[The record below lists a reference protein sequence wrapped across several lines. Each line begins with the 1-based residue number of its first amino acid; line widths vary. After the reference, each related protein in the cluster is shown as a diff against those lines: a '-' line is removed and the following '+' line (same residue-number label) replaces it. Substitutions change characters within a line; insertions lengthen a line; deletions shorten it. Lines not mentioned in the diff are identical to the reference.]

1 MQIIKYVQHV
11 VIILAVLTGSSF
23 ALAQAIDTK
32 GMATVNYSSR
42 FGPSSGEKT
51 EAVMQAKINAIERY
65 IANSSQSKM
74 NTYESHRT
82 EIEGTIDDYLLQYS
96 VISEDTD
103 KDSRRYQVVIKT
115 SINANRLNSFLD
127 GKSSIG
133 TVSSDEASYMTFLFV
148 ARVQKSVKSYDARVV
163 KREDS
168 KSAVEGSEYESS
180 AGPNIEY
187 QANQSNTEI
196 SESGGSS
203 TQKSD
208 IVEYDVFSAEGIN
221 SAMTEVFTTVGFEV
235 VEAEY
240 LEEESN
246 GLVSVDAFI
255 SDYSTGDD
263 LSGGT
268 KRNAA
273 KGLKE
278 LEIPYMAIGT
288 LDVGIKDIDP
298 NSGLTRVYV
307 TVNGQVLDVSK
318 RFPKKV
324 AAVGPVQHAGLGP
337 TEQVARNNAL
347 KVAATEAAREL
358 TNQMNA
364 KGIH

>member
-1 MQIIKYVQHV
+1 MKQIQQF
-11 VIILAVLTGSSF
+11 IILLAVLIISPS
-23 ALAQAIDTK
+23 ALSQAIDAK
-32 GMATVNYSSR
+32 GMATIEYSSR
-42 FGPSSGEKT
+42 FGPSSKEKS
-51 EAVMQAKINAIERY
+51 EAVRQAKINALERHV
-65 IANSSQSKM
+65 ANASQSKM
-74 NTYESHRT
+74 NAYESHRN
-82 EIEGTIDDYLLQYS
+82 EIESALDDYLLQYS

-103 KDSRRYQVVIKT
+103 KGSRRYQVVIKT

-127 GKSSIG
+127 SKSSIG
-133 TVSSDEASYMTFLFV
+133 TVSSDEASYMTFMFV
-148 ARVQKSVKSYDARVV
+148 ARTQKSVKSYDARVV

-168 KSAVEGSEYESS
+168 KSAIEGSEFESS
-180 AGPNIEY
+180 SGPNVEY
-187 QANQSNTEI
+187 QASESSTKLT
-196 SESGGSS
+196 ESGGST

-221 SAMTEVFTTVGFEV
+221 SAMSEVFATVGFEV

-246 GLVSVDAFI
+246 GLVSIDAFI
-255 SDYSTGDD
+255 SDYSSGDD
-263 LSGGT
+263 LSGAT

-288 LDVGIKDIDP
+288 LDVGIRDTDP
-298 NSGLTRVYV
+298 TSGLVRVYV

-347 KVAATEAAREL
+347 KIAAKEAAREL

-364 KGIH
+364 KDIH

>member
-1 MQIIKYVQHV
+1 MQIVRYVRHV
-11 VIILAVLTGSSF
+11 AIVLAMLLCSSIVH
-23 ALAQAIDTK
+23 AQAIETK
-32 GMATVNYSSR
+32 GMATVEYSSH
-42 FGPSSGEKT
+42 FGPSSEEKA
-51 EAVMQAKINAIERY
+51 EAVVKAKINALERH
-65 IANSSQSKM
+65 IANASQSKM
-74 NTYESHRT
+74 NTYESHRD
-82 EIEGTIDDYLLQYS
+82 EIEGDIDDYLLQYS
-96 VISEDTD
+96 VISEDVD
-103 KDSRRYQVVIKT
+103 KKSRRYQVVIKT
-115 SINANRLNSFLD
+115 SINSTRLNSFID
-127 GKSSIG
+127 GKSAIG
-133 TVSSDEASYMTFLFV
+133 TESSDDASYMTFMFV
-148 ARVQKSVKSYDARVV
+148 ARVQKSVKSYGARVV
-163 KREDS
+163 KRKDS
-168 KSAVEGSEYESS
+168 KSLIEGSEYESS
-180 AGPNIEY
+180 SGPNIAY
-187 QANQSNTEI
+187 QADESSSQIT
-196 SESGGSS
+196 ESGGST

-208 IVEYDVFSAEGIN
+208 IVEYDVFSSEGIN
-221 SAMTEVFTTVGFEV
+221 SAMSEVFATVGFEV

-246 GLVSVDAFI
+246 GLVSIEAFI
-255 SDYSTGDD
+255 NDYSSGND
-263 LSGGT
+263 LSGAT

-278 LEIPYMAIGT
+278 LEIPLMAIGT

-298 NSGLTRVYV
+298 TSGLTRVYV

-347 KVAATEAAREL
+347 KIAATEAAREL